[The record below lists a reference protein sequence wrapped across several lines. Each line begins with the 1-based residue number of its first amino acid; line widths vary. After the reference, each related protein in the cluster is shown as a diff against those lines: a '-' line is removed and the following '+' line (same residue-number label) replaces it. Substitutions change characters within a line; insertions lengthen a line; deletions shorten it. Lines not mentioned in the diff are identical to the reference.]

1 MPALASNGE
10 SNQQPKME
18 VTMARDRAQEYI
30 AAHQKPLRAAL
41 LVLIAAALIAPF
53 LLVGYSHVK
62 MQDGWTAVMRTA
74 GILAYTLIF
83 MNLVTGPLSKYF
95 YVLFKA
101 RQVQRFHIATGA
113 IGFSLAVM
121 HGVIVFIMHHYRDH
135 PATWLIGPITLGLLI
150 VTMAVAANRK
160 KLPTLWRR
168 VHQLNYLIFVA
179 VFVKAVLIGTTLTS
193 ESATGMATTVVM
205 SLEMALVLFATAAR
219 IATRSKKAPAGRAVR
234 IEAETD

>member
-1 MPALASNGE
+1 
-10 SNQQPKME
+10 
-18 VTMARDRAQEYI
+18 VARDRAQQYI
-30 AAHQKPLRAAL
+30 AAHQKPLKAAL
-41 LVLIAAALIAPF
+41 LVLIAAALVAPF
-53 LLVGYSHVK
+53 LLVGYSHLK

-95 YVLFKA
+95 YMLFKA
-101 RQVQRFHIATGA
+101 KQVQRFHIATGA

-135 PATWLIGPITLGLLI
+135 PATWLIGPCTLGLLI

-160 KLPTLWRR
+160 KLPALWRR

-179 VFVKAVLIGTTLTS
+179 VFVKALLIGTTLTS
-193 ESATGMATTVVM
+193 ESATGTATAIVM
-205 SLEMALVLFATAAR
+205 SLEMAAVVFATVVR
-219 IATRSKKAPAGRAVR
+219 IVTRPKKAPASKVVQAEAVV
-234 IEAETD
+234 D